1 VKKFFLR
8 VTYKFAPI
16 LGIIGLV
23 GIPVLSFYI
32 IFFGLVYFGTLI
44 KIAILLALIPILI
57 WLGKQMVKNP
67 TNSISG
73 LRSSFFLVCTYGIAI
88 VTIALILYILVSL
101 FPATS
106 PNCDPIGRAP
116 IAGCD

>member
-1 VKKFFLR
+1 MKKFFLR

-32 IFFGLVYFGTLI
+32 IFFGLVYFGTFIKVIILI
-44 KIAILLALIPILI
+44 ALFAILI
-57 WLGKQMVKNP
+57 WLGKQIVINTRNFK
-67 TNSISG
+67 SG
-73 LRSSFFLVCTYGIAI
+73 LRSSFFLICTYGIAI
-88 VTIALILYILVSL
+88 VTTALIVYILISL
-101 FPATS
+101 SPATA